1 MKQLQIKINWS
12 IVTYKTILLCILSIA
27 LLFLNQLIFFLIW
40 GSGAGASRVS
50 ELWYID
56 FSFNYSPLILL
67 VIYLLFIII
76 KHSKNNR
83 FINNL
88 IVLFLLLVFYFFRYN
103 FLDLF
108 I

>member
-1 MKQLQIKINWS
+1 MKQLRHKINWL
-12 IVTYKTILLCILSIA
+12 IVVYKTILLCTLSIA
-27 LLFLNQLIFFLIW
+27 LLYLNQLIFFLTW

-56 FSFNYSPLILL
+56 FLFNYSPLILL

-76 KHSKNNR
+76 NSKKNR
-83 FINNL
+83 FVNNL
-88 IVLFLLLVFYFFRYN
+88 IVLFLLFVFYFYRYN

-108 I
+108 IQ